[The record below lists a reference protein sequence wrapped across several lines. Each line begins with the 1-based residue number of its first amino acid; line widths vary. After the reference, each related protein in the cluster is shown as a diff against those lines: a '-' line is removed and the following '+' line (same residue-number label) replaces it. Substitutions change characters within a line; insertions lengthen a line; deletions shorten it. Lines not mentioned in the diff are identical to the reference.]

1 MSATAKTLGSLGAAL
16 VGLVIY
22 LGLFVGLARFDISI
36 FGAVLYLGLAL
47 TLTGLVL
54 VLVLTLADAEVSD
67 VS

>member
-47 TLTGLVL
+47 TLAGF
-54 VLVLTLADAEVSD
+54 VLVLTLTLVDAEVSD
-67 VS
+67 IS